1 MRRSLRAAAN
11 RLGLSVRAQVVNN
24 SGSADLWLFAT
35 GAVVNG
41 GRWRP
46 AFERRHGTFV
56 PVSSE
61 TQMAAAMKGW
71 RSRRES
77 FCRRH
82 PPFSRSRRWRRRK
95 HSHNLPVQSEFPSA
109 DTVCDVVAFVQRLDD
124 FPDPVGEQ
132 YLNVRAV
139 LGESSHEVVDG
150 RRPLSAPRSF
160 YVGLHAFEDVVSTPE
175 LDVEYSILLS
185 S

>member
-1 MRRSLRAAAN
+1 
-11 RLGLSVRAQVVNN
+11 
-24 SGSADLWLFAT
+24 
-35 GAVVNG
+35 
-41 GRWRP
+41 
-46 AFERRHGTFV
+46 
-56 PVSSE
+56 
-61 TQMAAAMKGW
+61 MAAAMKGW

-95 HSHNLPVQSEFPSA
+95 HSHHLPVQSEFPSA

-150 RRPLSAPRSF
+150 RRLLSAPHSF